1 MDGLKGLS
9 DTIETAYPGI
19 NIQSCIIHQIR
30 NSLKYIASKD
40 KKEFMR
46 DLKCVYTA
54 VTEESAIQK
63 LDILTEKWGDKYGI
77 VTDSWY
83 KNWDKLSTYFEYPFE
98 IRRII
103 YTTNALEGFNR
114 QLRKYTKNRT
124 VFPTDDSLRKALYL
138 ATDTITTKWVSPT
151 PNWCTTL
158 AHLEIIFSER
168 LSEVTSL

>member
-1 MDGLKGLS
+1 YKDILGIWIGEAESAKFWSSVCNNLKNRG
-9 DTIETAYPGI
+9 
-19 NIQSCIIHQIR
+19 
-30 NSLKYIASKD
+30 
-40 KKEFMR
+40 
-46 DLKCVYTA
+46 LKCVYRA

-124 VFPTDDSLRKALYL
+124 VIPTDDSQRNYL
-138 ATDTITTKWVSPT
+138 K
-151 PNWCTTL
+151 L
-158 AHLEIIFSER
+158 L
-168 LSEVTSL
+168 